1 MPPHPR
7 RLIEGQA
14 PEELLR
20 RRADHDTIAEQLVP
34 AGRIARDTRFLEE
47 ADCEFH
53 QARFQQLPVLFGKRI
68 PLRKKFLSS
77 PAMSS
82 TAGASLVWTYLS
94 STAPQT
100 GKSAVAMMVP
110 PSAAAL

>member
-1 MPPHPR
+1 MPPRPR

-14 PEELLR
+14 PEELLH

-47 ADCEFH
+47 ADCEVH
-53 QARFQQLPVLFGKRI
+53 QARFQQLLVLFEKQI
-68 PLRKKFLSS
+68 PLRKKCLSS

-82 TAGASLVWTYLS
+82 TPGRKPCLDISVKELPRRLASQRLR
-94 STAPQT
+94 
-100 GKSAVAMMVP
+100 
-110 PSAAAL
+110 

>member
-47 ADCEFH
+47 ADCEVH
-53 QARFQQLPVLFGKRI
+53 QARFQQLPVLFEKRI
-68 PLRKKFLSS
+68 PLRKKLFELTSHELNS
-77 PAMSS
+77 RPQALFGHICQ
-82 TAGASLVWTYLS
+82 ALPRRLASQRLR
-94 STAPQT
+94 
-100 GKSAVAMMVP
+100 
-110 PSAAAL
+110 